1 MTSNILKI
9 EFIEDADAYDLEV
22 EHEDHQYYLA
32 NGILSSNSHAA
43 AYSILSYICAHLSTY
58 HLDAWICSY
67 LDVEGNAEKERAL
80 STAKSLGYSIL
91 NPDINHSGLTWEV
104 IPGTKKLAT
113 PLKNIKGLGDVAIEQ
128 IINNR
133 PFKTIEEL
141 LFNEKILY
149 SKLNKKGFDCLIKT
163 GALSSLM
170 DARFNHLRH
179 FWLSCVGEERPKTL
193 KKFHENIEK
202 FKEEKDF
209 SQEEKF
215 QFFIELSG
223 YYPIDLII
231 TENHRAK
238 LQKVGIPQITER
250 GDNKFCWFVIKN
262 VVERTTAKGKRYIEL
277 KVTDDSNQEVVVRCW
292 NTENEHML
300 YKHRLYAASL
310 DYDEKYGYSTKNII
324 KNFKML

>member
-1 MTSNILKI
+1 
-9 EFIEDADAYDLEV
+9 
-22 EHEDHQYYLA
+22 
-32 NGILSSNSHAA
+32 
-43 AYSILSYICAHLSTY
+43 
-58 HLDAWICSY
+58 SY
-67 LDVEGNAEKERAL
+67 LDVDGADDKEKAL
-80 STAKSLGYSIL
+80 SIAKSLGYTIL
-91 NPDINHSGLTWEV
+91 NPDINHSGISWEV

-133 PFKTIEEL
+133 PFNKIEDI
-141 LFNEKILY
+141 LFNPKIAY

-170 DARFNHLRH
+170 DERFSNLKH

-202 FKEEKDF
+202 FKNEKDF

-231 TENHRAK
+231 TENHRKK
-238 LQKVGIPQITER
+238 LEKVKIPSITQR
-250 GDNKFCWFVIKN
+250 GSNQFYWFVIKDII
-262 VVERTTAKGKRYIEL
+262 EKTTAKGKRYLEL
-277 KVTDDSNQEVVVRCW
+277 KITDDSNQELLVRCW
-292 NTENEHML
+292 NTDNEHML
-300 YKHRLYAASL
+300 YKHRLYVATL
-310 DYDEKYGYSTKNII
+310 DFDERYGFSTRNIV